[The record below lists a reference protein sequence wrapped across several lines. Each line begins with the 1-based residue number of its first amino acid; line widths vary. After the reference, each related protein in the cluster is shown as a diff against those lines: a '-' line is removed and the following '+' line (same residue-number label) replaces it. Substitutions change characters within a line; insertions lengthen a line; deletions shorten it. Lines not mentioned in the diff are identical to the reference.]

1 MTLTTATFAPDVLA
15 GRTALVTGGSRGIGA
30 ATALALAAAGA
41 DVAISH
47 SGSAPR
53 AEAVVR
59 EVEAL
64 GRRAVAYKADQADPA
79 QVAELVGAVAADFGR
94 LDVLVNN
101 AGVIATGPVDEP
113 VDEEALARQYAINV
127 RGVTAAIRAAAPVM
141 GDGGRIVTIGS
152 NLAVRPTRP
161 GTADY
166 AAGKAAVAA
175 YSRAAALELAPRGI
189 TVNVVQSGSVN
200 TEMNPEDG
208 PSADAQRALNALGRY
223 GRPEELA
230 ATVVFLATPAAA
242 FITGSVLAVDGGFFA

>member
-47 SGSAPR
+47 SSSAQR

-59 EVEAL
+59 EIEAL
-64 GRRAVAYKADQADPA
+64 GRRAAAFKADQGDPA
-79 QVAELVGAVAADFGR
+79 QVADLVAAVAADFGG
-94 LDVLVNN
+94 LDILVNN
-101 AGVIATGPVDEP
+101 AGVIATGPIGGP
-113 VDEEALARQYAINV
+113 VDAQELARQYAINV
-127 RGVTAAIRAAAPVM
+127 GGVTAGIRAAATVLR
-141 GDGGRIVTIGS
+141 DGGRIVTVGS
-152 NLAVRPTRP
+152 VLAARPTRT

-166 AAGKAAVAA
+166 AAGKAAVTAF
-175 YSRAAALELAPRGI
+175 SRAAALELAPRAI
-189 TVNVVQSGSVN
+189 TVNVVQSGPVD
-200 TEMNPEDG
+200 TEMNPQDG
-208 PSADAQRALNALGRY
+208 PNADAQRALNALGRY

-230 ATVVFLATPAAA
+230 AAVVFLATPAAA

>member
-30 ATALALAAAGA
+30 ATALALAGAGA
-41 DVAISH
+41 DVAISF

-59 EVEAL
+59 EIEAL

-79 QVAELVGAVAADFGR
+79 QVAELVSAVAADFGR
-94 LDVLVNN
+94 LDILVNN
-101 AGVIATGPVDEP
+101 AGVIATGPIGEAADT
-113 VDEEALARQYAINV
+113 EALARQYAVNV
-127 RGVTAAIRAAAPVM
+127 GGVTAGIRAAATVLA
-141 GDGGRIVTIGS
+141 DGGRIVTIGS
-152 NLAVRPTRP
+152 YLAVRPTRP
-161 GTADY
+161 GIADY

-175 YSRAAALELAPRGI
+175 FSRAAALELAPRAI

-208 PSADAQRALNALGRY
+208 PNADAQRALNALGRY